1 MLSRIFQ
8 AVTILVLCS
17 VLTSCIGSKKINYMQ
32 KPDFYIPS
40 YKDSVSFKDYELR
53 TGDRLFVKVYSTDD
67 QTNALFSGS
76 SNMQMMRTGAG
87 ASTDLYT
94 YLIEDNGAIVF
105 PMIGEV
111 KLAGKTLRQ
120 ANIALEI
127 ALEPIF
133 KFKSVEMRVINHDFS
148 VIGGGKAAYITMP
161 QEKINIFKALALA
174 GDLGIYSDRAKIR
187 LLRETKDGV
196 QIKVFDVRSADIIHS
211 EFFYLEPNDVIYIQ
225 DLKEKFWGITNLPT
239 FISTFVSTVS
249 FGVLIYD
256 SVFKKEKVPV
266 TTVGE

>member
-1 MLSRIFQ
+1 MFSRIFQ
-8 AVTILVLCS
+8 AVTILVFCS
-17 VLTSCIGSKKINYMQ
+17 LLFSCIGSKKINYMQ
-32 KPDFYIPS
+32 KPGFYIPS

-53 TGDRLFVKVYSTDD
+53 IGDRLFVKVYSTDD
-67 QTNALFSGS
+67 QTNALFNGS
-76 SNMQMMRTGAG
+76 SNMQMMTYG
-87 ASTDLYT
+87 SNPSSELYT
-94 YLIEDNGAIVF
+94 YLVEDNGAIVF

-120 ANIALEI
+120 ANLALEV

-148 VIGGGKAAYITMP
+148 VIGGGKASYITMP

-174 GDLGIYSDRAKIR
+174 GDLGIYSDRGKIR

-196 QIKVFDVRSADIIHS
+196 KIKVFDLRSADIIHS
-211 EFFYLEPNDVIYIQ
+211 EYFYVEPNDVIYIQ
-225 DLKEKFWGITNLPT
+225 DLKEKFWGVTNLPT
-239 FISTFVSTVS
+239 FISTFVSTIS

-256 SVFKKEKVPV
+256 SAFKKEQAPAV
-266 TTVGE
+266 TTGQ